1 MQKFAC
7 NSPRSICFHYY
18 LRKHLLIN
26 VNNSNTRKM
35 GEMCSKLKINARDWR
50 HGHRS
55 DVFIV
60 NFEHVSH
67 FLLVLLLLAL
77 IKEILAWIIAKSIF
91 ENNQYP
97 WLSVKFWK
105 ICDVFGPFVHDDHE
119 QKLKFLRILALN
131 SNVWT
136 GKNSH
141 GISSWRSAK
150 RKF

>member
-1 MQKFAC
+1 MQNFAS

-18 LRKHLLIN
+18 LRKHLLVK

-35 GEMCSKLKINARDWR
+35 GEICSKLKINAREWR
-50 HGHRS
+50 RGNCS

-77 IKEILAWIIAKSIF
+77 IKEILAGIIAKSIF
-91 ENNQYP
+91 ENNQRL

-105 ICDVFGPFVHDDHE
+105 IAMFLAHLFMMIMNK
-119 QKLKFLRILALN
+119 KLKFLRILALN

-141 GISSWRSAK
+141 GINSWRSAK